1 MRGSKS
7 CSLALAVVFSL
18 LSQANILSAKEII
31 PVYTPGAG
39 GTLYFLGSA
48 LSKVVNRHVPEAQL
62 MVEPTGGTAAIV
74 RLIDQ
79 KYNKKQAVLATCD
92 SKNDDAAYRGKA
104 PFTKEVKG
112 LRAITFLHGTG
123 LNLIVDAKSPIKSY
137 YDLKGKK
144 VAMGAAG
151 SGTAEIGMAVIAAHG
166 ITRDMFKP
174 LWLGYKEV
182 VEGVQDGSI
191 HAGFISG
198 VPPIPAIKELSA
210 RRKIRVIP
218 VDSQVLKRL
227 LADNPYFYTESLK
240 TGTYNG
246 VEADT
251 PILYFGSI
259 LVTHDAMDPNLVYK
273 ITKTIFEHRNELIE
287 IHPVSKE
294 INIKT
299 ATKTITFPLHP
310 GAERYFKEVGALK
323 K

>member
-1 MRGSKS
+1 MRGLRL
-7 CSLALAVVFSL
+7 CLLVLVMFSVISSSDL
-18 LSQANILSAKEII
+18 VSAKEVV

-39 GTLYFLGSA
+39 GTLYFQGSA
-48 LSKVVNRHVPEAQL
+48 LSKVVNKYVPEVQL
-62 MVEPTGGTAAIV
+62 MVEPTGGTAAIA

-79 KYNKKQAVLATCD
+79 KYEKKQPVVATCD
-92 SKNDDAAYRGKA
+92 SKNNDAAYRGKA

-123 LNLIVDAKSPIKSY
+123 LNLVVDAKSPIKSY
-137 YDLKGKK
+137 HDLKGKK

-151 SGTAEIGMAVIAAHG
+151 SGTAEIGMTVIAAHG

-182 VEGVQDGSI
+182 VEGIQDGSI

-198 VPPIPAIKELSA
+198 VYPIPAMKELSV

-218 VDSQVLKRL
+218 VESQVLKKL
-227 LADNPYFYTESLK
+227 VADNPYFYAENLK
-240 TGTYNG
+240 AGCYNG

-251 PILYFGSI
+251 PLLFFGSI
-259 LVTHDAMDPNLVYK
+259 LVTHAAMDTEVVYK
-273 ITKTIFEHRNELIE
+273 ITRAIFEHRDELIE

-294 INIKT
+294 IDIRT

-310 GAERYFKEVGALK
+310 GAEKYFKEVGTPK